1 MSTSKR
7 SAFTLVELLVVIGII
22 ALLIAMLFPALTRA
36 RQQAQWVQCQ
46 SNLRQIG
53 IHLEMYA
60 NDWKGWIF
68 PPRLGA
74 SRPRDERWV
83 VHVFKPPIW
92 NPKVMLCPSDFEPAE
107 EHSYLLNNHL
117 ADREIKIASKNLG
130 GLTCS
135 DVVVMG
141 EKTSSWN
148 DYYMNAEDYRRDRP
162 GDFALGKVELYR
174 HGIRLGSNY
183 LYMDMHVGSFR
194 RSDQFDRGLDPWDV
208 ATGPT

>member
-1 MSTSKR
+1 MCSWPASIPGIRSRKYPESRQSTDRLLMGKKAKAPQEADVSTSKR

-74 SRPRDERWV
+74 S
-83 VHVFKPPIW
+83 
-92 NPKVMLCPSDFEPAE
+92 
-107 EHSYLLNNHL
+107 
-117 ADREIKIASKNLG
+117 
-130 GLTCS
+130 
-135 DVVVMG
+135 
-141 EKTSSWN
+141 
-148 DYYMNAEDYRRDRP
+148 
-162 GDFALGKVELYR
+162 
-174 HGIRLGSNY
+174 
-183 LYMDMHVGSFR
+183 
-194 RSDQFDRGLDPWDV
+194 
-208 ATGPT
+208 